1 MLKKWFADKYTSNIS
16 AVDDMLNRMAYVESK
31 NVATAVQSSNVYD
44 EHGNRVKGKFKEGP
58 GRGLFQFE
66 TKGGSGAF
74 QTAINRADSVYKQML
89 EDGDIKEIPSWIKE
103 ARGHDDASKL
113 TPEQQEDLLLADLAQ
128 KRVRKT
134 PGLGDKLIK
143 GALEG
148 NVKDLWL
155 QAHWAGAEPGSMD
168 YIKKGKQWEKEM
180 ETYKSPFVD
189 KDVEE
194 FESVMSS

>member
-1 MLKKWFADKYTSNIS
+1 MNL
-16 AVDDMLNRMAYVESK
+16 L
-31 NVATAVQSSNVYD
+31 
-44 EHGNRVKGKFKEGP
+44 VKDSF
-58 GRGLFQFE
+58 LFIF
-66 TKGGSGAF
+66 
-74 QTAINRADSVYKQML
+74 
-89 EDGDIKEIPSWIKE
+89 
-103 ARGHDDASKL
+103 
-113 TPEQQEDLLLADLAQ
+113 PEQQEDLLLADLAQ

-168 YIKKGKQWEKEM
+168 YIKKGKQWAKEM

-194 FESVMSS
+194 LESVMSS